1 MKKLLFIFEKSKN
14 VGIGHYVR
22 IKRLYNFLKIY
33 YRSKIIDNRNFSKID
48 NSKYNILIF
57 DLNNYKSSLI
67 KNLKKKKFQ
76 KIITFE
82 NFDNNFADLNIN
94 IFEHNINLKNKK
106 NRYTGLKYYLVENHI
121 FKKQK
126 KYLNIFVSIGSSL
139 NTKKVNI
146 IKNIIKNNQNFN
158 FVLAPNFKNKVKKI
172 KLKNF
177 IICKKKNYF
186 KSLES
191 SHSCITNAGNS
202 LLEAIYFNK
211 PCFVFPQ
218 TKKETI
224 FAKYLMKKKL
234 IVDINSFNKIENYLL
249 INKIKKNTLNKIDNK
264 GSIRFLKLLK
274 KL

>member
-1 MKKLLFIFEKSKN
+1 LKKILLIFEKNKK
-14 VGIGHYVR
+14 VGIGHYIRV
-22 IKRLYNFLKIY
+22 KRLYNFLKIY
-33 YRSKIIDNRNFSKID
+33 YQSKIIDNTNFNKID

-57 DLNNYKSSLI
+57 DLSNYKSSLI

-94 IFEHNINLKNKK
+94 IFEHNINLKNIK
-106 NRYTGLKYYLVENHI
+106 NRYTGLKYYFVENHLV
-121 FKKQK
+121 KKRK
-126 KYLNIFVSIGSSL
+126 KYSDIFVSIGSSL
-139 NTKKVNI
+139 NTKKVNT

-158 FVLAPNFKNKVKKI
+158 FVLAPNFKNRFKKI

-177 IICKKKNYF
+177 IICKQKKYF
-186 KSLES
+186 NSLER

-218 TKKETI
+218 TKKETV

-234 IVDINSFNKIENYLL
+234 IVDINSFNKIENNLL
-249 INKIKKNTLNKIDNK
+249 INRIKKNTLKKIDKK
-264 GSIRFLKLLK
+264 GSFRILKLLK